1 MTTDY
6 NPALT
11 HGETPVSPRSRGSA
25 ALCPRHPSRGR
36 VMETI
41 VLSLGVAVCIA
52 LMGAFMVYSGDY
64 RLLHGYHY
72 ATTPVAERPALAR
85 ETGGCLIGTGV
96 SIALI
101 TPTIL
106 PSWASIVGAVLLVAS
121 IAGMFVAVIRH
132 NGALMSFAPNGSW
145 PLMNTKPRM
154 TMLACAA
161 VGIVLSLLGIV
172 PGVNMIAT
180 GDVSSLHSY
189 HYANVAASD
198 LPSLALV
205 EGACMVALGA
215 GMFACAIGCG
225 GMTLRRPAPLWS
237 KVLLGIGGTLFGAS
251 IIGALAAIVYFNGS
265 LMG

>member
-1 MTTDY
+1 MG
-6 NPALT
+6 A
-11 HGETPVSPRSRGSA
+11 
-25 ALCPRHPSRGR
+25 
-36 VMETI
+36 I

-132 NGALMSFAPNGSW
+132 NGALMSFVPNGSW
-145 PLMNTKPRM
+145 PLMNTRPRM

-161 VGIVLSLLGIV
+161 VGVILSLLGIV